1 MTKSDINQIVVDYI
15 RYNLS
20 PTKRERKSISSKY
33 EELKTILKAERTL
46 QNGSY
51 ARYTSTTPVNDLDVI
66 YILSEEEYP
75 DIAEAVA
82 VSRDL
87 DVTKILEELAELLRE
102 AYPDHVRIEVQPHS
116 VGIFFGND
124 DEFSID
130 VVPAIPADNGMF
142 WVPET
147 SRHSIKKRRII
158 YESKPPFNWIKSD
171 PKGYIKDASD
181 VNERSDGK
189 FRKST
194 KFIKKW
200 KQGCKEQNPDFPLKS
215 FHLELIVT
223 KFYKANYALECLI
236 GIEKF
241 FNTLPEFIIEPRFP
255 DKADE
260 TRNVDEYLNDLSEE
274 ERQLVLSLRERAIS
288 VLERIYKAETEPEVL
303 NLLDELLIPGDKL
316 KSVNILVGSSLG
328 AERTSPAV
336 SKPYYWQ

>member
-1 MTKSDINQIVVDYI
+1 M
-15 RYNLS
+15 
-20 PTKRERKSISSKY
+20 
-33 EELKTILKAERTL
+33 
-46 QNGSY
+46 
-51 ARYTSTTPVNDLDVI
+51 
-66 YILSEEEYP
+66 
-75 DIAEAVA
+75 
-82 VSRDL
+82 
-87 DVTKILEELAELLRE
+87 
-102 AYPDHVRIEVQPHS
+102 
-116 VGIFFGND
+116 
-124 DEFSID
+124 
-130 VVPAIPADNGMF
+130 
-142 WVPET
+142 
-147 SRHSIKKRRII
+147 
-158 YESKPPFNWIKSD
+158 
-171 PKGYIKDASD
+171 
-181 VNERSDGK
+181 
-189 FRKST
+189 
-194 KFIKKW
+194 
-200 KQGCKEQNPDFPLKS
+200 
-215 FHLELIVT
+215 T